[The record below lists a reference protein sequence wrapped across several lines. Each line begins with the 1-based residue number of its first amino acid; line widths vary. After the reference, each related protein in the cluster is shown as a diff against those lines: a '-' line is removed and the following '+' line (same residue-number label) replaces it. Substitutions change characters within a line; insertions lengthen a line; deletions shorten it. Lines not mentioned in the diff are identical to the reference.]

1 VTITQGTPRAS
12 AGEQAREQRGMS
24 LTLRI
29 WRQKDPS
36 VKGRMVTYQVT
47 DISPDMSFLEMLD
60 VLNEQLILDGDD
72 PVAFDHDCR
81 EGICGMCGV
90 MINGTAHGNGLP
102 GRTAQTTTC
111 QLHMR
116 SFQDGDTITI
126 EPWRSAA
133 FPVIKDLAVDRRA
146 FDRIIQAGGYI
157 SAPTGT
163 APEAHSI
170 LVDKKSADAAFDAAT
185 CIGCGACVAACPNGS
200 SMLFT
205 AAKVTHL
212 GLMPQGQPERND
224 RVVNM
229 VAQQDAEGFG
239 GCTNIGECSAAC
251 PKGISME
258 TISRLNHDL
267 LGALRAGARPKS

>member
-1 VTITQGTPRAS
+1 MTHGATRSGQTS
-12 AGEQAREQRGMS
+12 EKRGMN

-29 WRQKDPS
+29 WRQKDPT
-36 VKGRMVTYQVT
+36 VKGKMVTYKVT

-60 VLNEQLILDGDD
+60 VLNEQLITNGED

-90 MINGTAHGNGLP
+90 MINGQAHGP
-102 GRTAQTTTC
+102 QQTTTC

-116 SFQDGDTITI
+116 SFRTGDTIDI
-126 EPWRSAA
+126 EPWRAAA

-157 SAPTGT
+157 TAPTGT
-163 APEAHSI
+163 APEAHSTP
-170 LVDKKSADAAFDAAT
+170 VPKNDSDAAFDAAT
-185 CIGCGACVAACPNGS
+185 CIGCGACVAACPNAS

-212 GLMPQGQPERND
+212 GLLPQGQPERND

-229 VAQQDAEGFG
+229 VAQQDREGFG

-267 LGALRAGARPKS
+267 LGALRAGTRPKS

>member
-1 VTITQGTPRAS
+1 MR
-12 AGEQAREQRGMS
+12 

-29 WRQKDPS
+29 WRQKDPT
-36 VKGRMVTYQVT
+36 VKGAMATYKLDDV
-47 DISPDMSFLEMLD
+47 SEDMSFLEMLD
-60 VLNEQLILDGDD
+60 VLNERLILAGED

-90 MINGTAHGNGLP
+90 MINGLAHGNSEDGP
-102 GRTAQTTTC
+102 GPQTTC

-116 SFQDGDTITI
+116 SFKDGDTIDI
-126 EPWRSAA
+126 EPWRASP
-133 FPVIKDLAVDRRA
+133 FPVVKDLAVDRRA

-157 SAPTGT
+157 SVPTGT
-163 APEAHSI
+163 APEAHATP
-170 LVDKKSADAAFDAAT
+170 VPKKDSDAAFDAAT
-185 CIGCGACVAACPNGS
+185 CIGCGACVAACPNAS

-224 RVVNM
+224 RVINM

-239 GCTNIGECSAAC
+239 GCTNIGECTAAC
-251 PKGISME
+251 PKEIPLDV
-258 TISRLNHDL
+258 ISRLNWDL
-267 LGALRAGARPKS
+267 HQAMRHGH